1 MKIKICGLKFPE
13 NIAAIQELNPD
24 IMGFIFYAPSKR
36 YMADSLNVDELMA
49 IPAHIYKVGVF
60 VDETHENIMKCI
72 VEYGLNMAQLHGA
85 ENPEFCAAIRK
96 HVPVLKAFG
105 VDVSFDFEVLKNY
118 QNHVDYF
125 LFDRKSELHGGS
137 GLRFD
142 WSKLN
147 EYDLDV
153 PFLLSGGIGPESL
166 DDLLQ
171 FEHPRCAGIDLN
183 SRFEIEPGLKDI
195 EKLKAFIELYRQ

>member
-1 MKIKICGLKFPE
+1 MQIKICGLKFPL
-13 NIAAIQELNPD
+13 NIAAVQELNPEM
-24 IMGFIFYAPSKR
+24 MGFIFYAPSKR
-36 YMADSLNVDELMA
+36 FMADTLNAGALKS
-49 IPAHIYKVGVF
+49 IPKHIRKVGV
-60 VDETHENIMKCI
+60 VVNETTENVVNRIKQF
-72 VEYGLNMAQLHGA
+72 GLDMVQLHGA
-85 ENPEFCAAIRK
+85 ETPEYCAAIRK
-96 HVPVLKAFG
+96 FVPVLKAFG
-105 VDVSFDFEVLKNY
+105 VDASFDFNILKAY

-125 LFDRKSELHGGS
+125 LFDTKTEQYGGS

-153 PFLLSGGIGPESL
+153 PFLLSGGIGLDAL

-171 FEHPRCAGIDLN
+171 FKHSRYAGIDLN